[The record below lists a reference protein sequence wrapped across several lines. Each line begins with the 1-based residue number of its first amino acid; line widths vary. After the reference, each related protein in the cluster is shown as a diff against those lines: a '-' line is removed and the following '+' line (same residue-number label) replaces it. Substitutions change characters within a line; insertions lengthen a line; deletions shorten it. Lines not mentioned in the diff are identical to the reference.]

1 MGTTATY
8 KVTAQGSIENPIDV
22 KLTSLGIGL
31 PGQEDRWTGPTGLI
45 TNVQVVP
52 EFGTIAMMILVVAI
66 VSIVAVTSKSRL
78 IAKF

>member
-1 MGTTATY
+1 M
-8 KVTAQGSIENPIDV
+8 TAQGSVENPIDV

-31 PGQEDRWTGPTGLI
+31 PGQESRWTGPTGLI

-66 VSIVAVTSKSRL
+66 VSVVAITSKSRL
-78 IAKF
+78 MTKI